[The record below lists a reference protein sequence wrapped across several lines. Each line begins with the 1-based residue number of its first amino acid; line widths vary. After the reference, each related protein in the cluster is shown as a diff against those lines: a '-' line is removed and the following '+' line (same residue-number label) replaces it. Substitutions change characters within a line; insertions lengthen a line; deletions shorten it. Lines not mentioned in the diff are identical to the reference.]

1 MKFNRILV
9 ALLIVGM
16 LSCGLSAVFAEDGT
30 LPDGTTVAIP
40 DGYSVLANENGLF
53 TLVTEDQ
60 KNVIAVLTNDEP
72 TNVEEAKK
80 GQMESGAEFIDD
92 KTVKIGDTDVVV
104 QHFSK
109 DGFNLYG
116 NIFSVGN
123 KNYVVTYTS
132 PDEVDVSDASTPV
145 NQVITSLIGSAG
157 TSE

>member
-1 MKFNRILV
+1 MKLNKILV

-30 LPDGTTVAIP
+30 LSDGTVVAIP
-40 DGYSVLANENGLF
+40 DGYSVLPNENGLF

-60 KNVIAVLTNDEP
+60 KNVIAVLTNENP
-72 TNVEEAKK
+72 TDIEQAKQ
-80 GQMESGAEFIDD
+80 GQIDAGAEFIDD
-92 KTVKIGDTDVVV
+92 KTVSIGDTEVIV

-109 DGFNLYG
+109 GGFNLYG

-145 NQVITSLIGSAG
+145 NQVISSLIGD
-157 TSE
+157 SESSE